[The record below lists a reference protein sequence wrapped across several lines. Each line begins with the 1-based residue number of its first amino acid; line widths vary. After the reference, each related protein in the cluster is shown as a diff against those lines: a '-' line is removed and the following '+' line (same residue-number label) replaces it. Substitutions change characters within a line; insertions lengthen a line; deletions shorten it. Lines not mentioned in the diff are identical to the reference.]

1 MKKTKKYFLCGALS
15 VMLASTLLAEQVL
28 RIGSAE
34 EGVTVSTSATFK
46 DVTGQFDTS
55 ALRAENMNST
65 VMTSDGVSKTYETR
79 TVIVSLKQDNLIDK
93 ATENGETVASYMGSF
108 SGKVATEIIRSQ
120 QDAVLSAISQKG
132 IEYTLERRYN
142 TVLNGFAIEVHT
154 SHVSTIKKL
163 AGVESVVIANS
174 YTVPETITTSSSASD
189 ITNET
194 SVYGTGIYDTSAY
207 TNVNG
212 SENDYGEGTVV
223 AILDTGLD
231 YTHPAYMRAP
241 ENYAWDKGTVEQKL
255 LHRELTAE
263 THGELDVNDVYVSE
277 KVPFAFDYADK
288 DPDVYPSYSNH
299 GTHVAGIIGGYDA
312 SGYTD
317 KDGNPI
323 TNTAFRGVVPDAQ
336 LVICKVFTDDLDD
349 KDLGGAEAEDIIA
362 ALNDCVMLGV
372 DVINM
377 SLGTSCGFTTTND
390 GDDEGELLNKVYDD
404 IKTAGI
410 SLVCAASN
418 DFSSGYGGAF
428 GTNLISNPDSS
439 TVGSPSTF
447 AAALS
452 VASISGQKFPYMTA
466 TNKDGEEVAVFYEE
480 SRDKNSNPF
489 DFAKQ
494 LLGDNTRGEFTFV
507 TVPNTGRAQD
517 YTSTTKRLLKAE
529 GFQIALVKRGD
540 NTFQDKLEVATA
552 NGAEAI
558 IVYNNVAGIIRM
570 NLGEVEDPIPAVS
583 IDLDSGL
590 QLLAMAGGVN
600 KTYKITVDKDLKAG
614 PFMSDFSS
622 WGPTHD
628 LKIKPEI
635 TAHGGEITSTV
646 PGGYGEQSGTSMASP
661 NMAGV
666 MALVRN
672 YIKSNDALNG
682 QNLTPVEINRLANQL
697 IMSTATTARDTAGR
711 VYSPRK
717 QGAGLGSLDN
727 VITKTNAY
735 LSVNNAENDYR
746 PKIELK
752 DGYKADSAYEM
763 SFEITNFGTETLY
776 FTPELICVTET
787 IAKDGIAVAEQAQTL
802 TTSGAGGSLAWS
814 GNAINSNGKVEVGK
828 GETKTVSVRFVLDE
842 ESIEKLEKFPNGMY
856 VEGFLQLHSEDED
869 QCDLS
874 LPYLAF
880 YGDWE
885 QAPMLD
891 YTAYEIAASEEDKSV
906 LEADKLKAR
915 VWGTQPFATYYN
927 ETYIIPMGGY
937 VYLLDENDEQMYA
950 KEEYAS
956 VSRYN
961 DYYPDEE
968 ERSYMTTTAIKAVY
982 AGLFRNAR
990 VVYYTLTDVR
1000 TGEVLLK
1007 DKCDRVGKSY
1017 AGGGSAVP
1025 SNVEINLSPEEQG
1038 LLAGGQYRLDFEFYI
1053 NNPSIYTDFDGANP
1067 NNAKDEYSFTF
1078 TVDYDAPVLEDVRV
1092 RYYDYKEG
1100 TKEKQRIY
1108 LDIDVYDNH
1117 YAQAMMLCYPTI
1129 AKNGDT
1135 VLNLCTEYPTP
1146 IRNPKKNG
1154 TTTVTIEI
1162 TDIYEQYGNQLYLQ
1176 VDDYALNSCLYQLNI
1191 TQAQAGLL
1199 PKDGS
1204 FELADGEDEITL
1216 GLYETHKVALVYS
1229 GDANLSNFG
1238 WRAINPM
1245 VADVKNGEIV
1255 GLKAGTTDIIVHDHK
1270 GNTRRI
1276 KVTVTNEQVGKLA
1289 PVPSFTF
1296 GAIETDKKWLTKA
1309 NGFIDVAPG
1318 KTFTLEPS
1326 AEPWYHPLTGISFVW
1341 SSSNEKVAKVSQT
1354 GEVQTLR
1361 KGTATITAK
1370 VWRDGKETQ
1379 YGASVT
1385 LSVVNEFEANNYTL
1399 QSYNGIGYNGEICPT
1414 CGRSWEYE
1422 ELLDKKFCPECKTT
1436 EIIENDGVGVTVLK
1450 IPTKLNVMNIGE
1462 DVFKDNDNIERIVI
1476 PSTVI
1481 NINETAFENATALK
1495 EVYFVSTL
1503 HRDVDGDGYPENVD
1517 IDYADL
1523 SLINERAFIGCTALE
1538 KVDLT
1543 NVKTITI
1550 ARECFA
1556 GCTALKE
1563 IIDMPSI
1570 GTAHH
1575 YAFAGCTSLG
1585 TTGVL
1590 DLSGLYVTGT
1600 NVFDGCTG
1608 IKSVQTGKFT
1618 SIGTYMFNGCT
1629 GLKEITLSSAIVES
1643 GAFYGCT
1650 NLEKVSFVSAD
1661 TLEIEIGANAFENCG
1676 KNLTGKNF
1684 TIDFGDEIVRVI
1696 GSNAFIGSSLNQF
1709 TFTEG
1714 LQVLGENAF
1723 KNTQLSVITIEELDV
1738 SNLQILGVP
1747 FDGITVSV
1755 SSTSDKYFE
1764 DNDII
1769 YEILDSSTVKLV
1781 YANTTVNDDIT
1792 IPEKVNGYYVESI
1805 GAYAFAGSTITSLNA
1820 SYVSSIGKGAF
1831 ENSKVQTVTLGNI
1844 TEIPEKAFYNSS
1856 LQTFNNATVE
1866 KVGDYAFA
1874 GSALTSFNLANA
1886 TEFGNSVFANC
1897 LTLQKVEDSSFA
1909 DKPLTFG
1916 SNVFSGCKA
1925 LTEVYISPVASMGY
1939 GTFRGATALKKVV
1952 FADGTVDLG
1961 TYTFVGSPVETVEFG
1976 SQVTAI
1982 GDGVFYGCKNLK
1994 NVSLQGVKTIGA
2006 YAFSGCESLSYL
2018 DLGSVRNKVN
2028 DKGDKVLAPAIGN
2041 SAFSGCINLTQVV
2054 MPIGL
2059 GNTLVE
2065 QLIIDTNAFAD
2076 CSKLSIVHFD
2086 SVAEIGSYAFSNTGF
2101 ITVDLEQVQTLG
2113 NGVFAGSKALKTI
2126 VADANDNYFV
2136 EDGVLYRYIDKEGG
2150 RYALNTY
2157 PAGLVIDENADG
2169 KRVYNVKEGA
2179 IRVDA
2184 YAFYGLKENALDEI
2198 VLPYSITAIGDSAFF
2213 ASGVKEYTFECINA
2227 PTLETYYRAEVQQYI
2242 ESLETDLTTANYKG
2256 YYNTNFEEYILNF
2269 SKYGTKQS
2277 NLIMNYPENGV
2288 GYDNHTYTTYFATRN
2303 TTGVHMSD
2311 TTRLCKDE
2319 IADMP
2324 DAETVAGWKSF
2335 PTTAENKAMVETFA
2349 EKVKQAHIA
2358 YNSISNDEKQLAL
2371 LGEESIEKLSAIEE
2385 ELRQV
2390 KKHFNISVK
2399 VQSAETSKASTH
2411 KNVYLVGEKFDM
2423 TGLLVTVTYDD
2434 FSTEEVDASR
2444 LTLKEDKTLT
2454 KLDQYVQVV
2463 YRDGGVSKTAFV
2475 MISVVDSMPKPEEQ
2489 PQEPTAPV
2497 EESDGSPVG
2506 LIIGISC
2513 GVVAVIGAVA
2523 FVVLRK
2529 KAKKSV
2535 NEPVDT
2541 TDENK
2546 NE

>member
-1 MKKTKKYFLCGALS
+1 
-15 VMLASTLLAEQVL
+15 MLASTLVAEQAL
-28 RIGSAE
+28 AIGMAE
-34 EGVTVSTSATFK
+34 DGVTVSTAVAFK

-55 ALRAENMNST
+55 ALRTENMNSSVLQSEGQT
-65 VMTSDGVSKTYETR
+65 ASYETR
-79 TVIVSLKQDNLIDK
+79 TVILSLKGDNLIEK
-93 ATENGETVASYMGSF
+93 ATKENETVVNYSNSF
-108 SGKVATEIIRSQ
+108 QGRVAAEKIRSE
-120 QDAVLSAISQKG
+120 QDEVLSAISQKG
-132 IEYTLERRYN
+132 ISYTLERRYN
-142 TVLNGFAIEVHT
+142 TVLNGVAIEVHT
-154 SHVSTIKKL
+154 SHVSTLKKI
-163 AGVESVVIANS
+163 AGVDSVVIANT
-174 YTVPETITTSSSASD
+174 YAVPETITVSSAASD
-189 ITNET
+189 VTNET

-231 YTHPAYMRAP
+231 YTHPAFSRIP
-241 ENYAWDKGTVEQKL
+241 ENYAWDKSEVEKKL
-255 LHRELTAE
+255 NKEDLTAE
-263 THGELDVNDVYVSE
+263 THGELDVNDVFVSE

-299 GTHVAGIIGGYDA
+299 GTHVAGIVGGYDA

-323 TNTAFRGVVPDAQ
+323 TDTAFRGVAPDCQ

-362 ALNDCVMLGV
+362 ALNDCVALGV

-390 GDDEGELLNKVYDD
+390 GDDEGELLNAVYND

-418 DFSSGYGGAF
+418 DFSSGYGGVF

-452 VASISGQKFPYMTA
+452 VASISGQKAPYMTA
-466 TNKDGEEVAVFYEE
+466 VNRDGDEVAVFYEE

-494 LLGDNTRGEFTFV
+494 LLGDNTKGEFTFV

-517 YTSTTKRLLKAE
+517 YTSTTKRLLKQE

-590 QLLAMAGGVN
+590 QLLSLAGGVN
-600 KTYKITVDKDLKAG
+600 KTYKITVDKSLKAG

-672 YIKSNDALNG
+672 YIKQNSALNG

-727 VITKTNAY
+727 VLTKTNAY
-735 LSVNNAENDYR
+735 LSVNNSANDYR
-746 PKIELK
+746 PKIELG
-752 DGYKADSAYEM
+752 DGYKADSRYEM
-763 SFEITNFGTETLY
+763 SFEITNFGNETLY

-802 TTSGAGGSLAWS
+802 TTSGAGGSLSWS
-814 GNAINSNGKVEVGK
+814 GSAYNSESGKVEIGK
-828 GETKTVSVRFVLDE
+828 GETKTVSVSFVLDE
-842 ESIEKLEKFPNGMY
+842 ESIEKLNAFPNGMY
-856 VEGFLQLHSEDED
+856 VEGFLQLHSEDKD

-885 QAPMLD
+885 KAPMLD

-915 VWGTQPFATYYN
+915 VWGTQPVATYYN

-937 VYLLDENDEQMYA
+937 VYLLDENDEKMYA

-961 DYYPDEE
+961 DYNAEDEA
-968 ERSYMTTTAIKAVY
+968 RSYMTTTAIKAVY

-1000 TGEVLLK
+1000 TGEVILK

-1017 AGGGSAVP
+1017 AAGGSAVP

-1053 NNPSIYTDFDGANP
+1053 NNPDKYTDFDSDNP

-1078 TVDYDAPVLEDVRV
+1078 TVDYDAPVLEDVRI

-1100 TKEKQRIY
+1100 TKEKQNIY

-1146 IRNPKKNG
+1146 VRNPKKNG
-1154 TTTVTIEI
+1154 TTTVTIDI

-1176 VDDYALNSCLYQLNI
+1176 IDDYALNSCLYQLNI
-1191 TQAQAGLL
+1191 TEAQAGLL
-1199 PKDGS
+1199 PKDGA
-1204 FELADGEDEITL
+1204 FELAAGEDNITL
-1216 GLYETHKVALVYS
+1216 GIYETHKVALSYA

-1238 WRAINPM
+1238 WRSTRPM

-1255 GLKAGTTDIIVHDHK
+1255 GLKAGTTTIIVHDHK
-1270 GNTRRI
+1270 MNTREI
-1276 KVTVTNEQVGKLA
+1276 KVTVTDEVVGKLA
-1289 PVPSFTF
+1289 SVPSFSF

-1309 NGFIDVAPG
+1309 QGYVDVAPG
-1318 KTFTLEPS
+1318 KTFELQPS
-1326 AEPWYHPLTGISFVW
+1326 PDPWYHPMKGISFVW
-1341 SSSNEKVAKVSQT
+1341 SSSNEKVATVTQN
-1354 GEVQTLR
+1354 GEVTTLR
-1361 KGTATITAK
+1361 KGVATITAK

-1379 YGASVT
+1379 YGCSVT
-1385 LSVVNEFEANNYTL
+1385 LSVVNEFDASNYTL
-1399 QSYNGIGYNGEICPT
+1399 QSYNGVGYNGEICPT

-1422 ELLDKKFCPECKTT
+1422 ELLDDKFCPECKTT
-1436 EIIENDGVGVTVLK
+1436 EIIEGDGVGVTVLK

-1495 EVYFVSTL
+1495 EVYFVDTL
-1503 HRDVDGDGYPENVD
+1503 HRDVDGDGYPENAD

-1523 SLINERAFIGCTALE
+1523 SLINERAFIGCTSLE

-1556 GCTALKE
+1556 GCTSLKE
-1563 IIDMPSI
+1563 IVDMPSI

-1575 YAFAGCTSLG
+1575 YAFYNCVSLG
-1585 TTGVL
+1585 TTGTL
-1590 DLSGLYVTGT
+1590 DLSGLYVTGN
-1600 NVFDGCTG
+1600 NVFENCTG
-1608 IKSVQTGKFT
+1608 IQTVKTGKFT
-1618 SIGTYMFNGCT
+1618 SIGVNMFKNCT
-1629 GLKEITLSSAIVES
+1629 GLKEIEISSAIVGN
-1643 GAFYGCT
+1643 GAFSGCT
-1650 NLEKVSFVSAD
+1650 NLEKVSFTAENTV
-1661 TLEIEIGANAFENCG
+1661 EVEIGANAFENCG
-1676 KNLTGKNF
+1676 KSLVGKNF
-1684 TIDFGDEIVRVI
+1684 TVVFVSDNIHSI
-1696 GSNAFIGSSLNQF
+1696 GANAFIGSSLKDF
-1709 TFTEG
+1709 HFPKG
-1714 LQVLGENAF
+1714 LKVLGENAF
-1723 KNTQLSVITIEELDV
+1723 KNTQLTTVTIEDLDIA
-1738 SNLQILGVP
+1738 NLQILGVP
-1747 FDGITVSV
+1747 FSGITVEV
-1755 SSTSDKYFE
+1755 ANPSDKYIN
-1764 DNDII
+1764 DNGII
-1769 YEILDSSTVKLV
+1769 YQIMDTSTVKLV
-1781 YANTTVNDDIT
+1781 YANASVNKDIT
-1792 IPEKVNGYYVESI
+1792 IPEKIDGYFVEGI
-1805 GAYAFAGSTITSLNA
+1805 GDYAFAGSTITSLTA
-1820 SYVSSIGKGAF
+1820 KYIEYIGKGAF
-1831 ENSKVQTVTLGNI
+1831 ENSKIQTITLSQGGVK
-1844 TEIPEKAFYNSS
+1844 EIPERAFHNSS
-1856 LQTFNNATVE
+1856 LKSFACDSVTT
-1866 KVGDYAFA
+1866 VGDYAFA
-1874 GSALTSFNLANA
+1874 GAALTSFSLTGA
-1886 TEFGNSVFANC
+1886 TAFGNNVFANC
-1897 LTLQKVEDSSFA
+1897 LTLQKVEASSFNSVA
-1909 DKPLTFG
+1909 PVAFG
-1916 SNVFSGCKA
+1916 NSVFSGCTA
-1925 LTEVYISPVASMGY
+1925 LTEVSLPTVNSLGY
-1939 GTFRGATALKKVV
+1939 GAFRGATALKKVV
-1952 FADGTVDLG
+1952 FGEDTTDLG
-1961 TYTFVGSPVETVEFG
+1961 VYTFTGTPVETVEFG
-1976 SQVTAI
+1976 SAVTEVK
-1982 GDGVFYGCKNLK
+1982 DGVFYNCKNLK
-1994 NVSLQGVKTIGA
+1994 EINLRGVNTIGA
-2006 YAFSGCESLSYL
+2006 RAFNGCSSLSYL

-2028 DKGDKVLAPAIGN
+2028 AEGDKVLAPAIGN
-2041 SAFSGCINLTQVV
+2041 GAFSGCSNLTQVV
-2054 MPIGL
+2054 MPIAL
-2059 GNTLVE
+2059 GDKLAE

-2076 CSKLSIVHFD
+2076 CKKLAILHLD

-2101 ITVDLEQVQTLG
+2101 VTVDLKQVQTLG
-2113 NGVFAGSKALKTI
+2113 NGVFAGSKSLTTI
-2126 VADANDNYFV
+2126 VADDTENYFV
-2136 EDGVLYRYIDKEGG
+2136 EEGVLYRYIDKEGG

-2157 PAGLVIDENADG
+2157 PAGLIGVKNADE
-2169 KRVYNVKEGA
+2169 KRVYTVKEGA

-2198 VLPYSITAIGDSAFF
+2198 VLPYSITALGDSAFYL
-2213 ASGVKEYTFECINA
+2213 SGVTEYTFECINA
-2227 PTLETYYRAEVQQYI
+2227 PTLETYYRPEVQEYI
-2242 ESLETDLTTANYKG
+2242 ESLETDLTTSNYKG
-2256 YYNTNFEEYILNF
+2256 YYNTNFQDYILNF
-2269 SKYGTKQS
+2269 SKYGTEKS
-2277 NLIMNYPENGV
+2277 NLTINYPENGV
-2288 GYDNHTYTTYFATRN
+2288 GYDNHLYTTYFATRN
-2303 TTGVHMSD
+2303 TTGVHMTD
-2311 TTRLCKDE
+2311 TARFCKEE
-2319 IADMP
+2319 IAKMP
-2324 DAETVAGWKSF
+2324 TPETVAGWK
-2335 PTTAENKAMVETFA
+2335 TLEVNADNKAMVVEFA
-2349 EKVKQAHIA
+2349 EKVKTAHIN
-2358 YNSISNDEKQLAL
+2358 YNEIAVDEKQLEL
-2371 LGEESIEKLSAIEE
+2371 LGEESAEKLFAIEE

-2390 KKHFNISVK
+2390 KKRFNIAVK
-2399 VQSAETSKASTH
+2399 VQSAECSKESAH
-2411 KNVYLVGEKFDM
+2411 KSLYLVGEKFDM
-2423 TGLLVTVTYDD
+2423 TGLLVTLTYDD
-2434 FSTEEVDASR
+2434 FSTEEVDGSK

-2454 KLDQYVQVV
+2454 KLDKYVQVI
-2463 YRDGGVSKTAFV
+2463 YQDGSNKQTAYV
-2475 MISVVDSMPKPEEQ
+2475 MINVVESMPQPEL
-2489 PQEPTAPV
+2489 PAPPVV
-2497 EESDGSPVG
+2497 EEETDDGMPVG
-2506 LIIGISC
+2506 VIIAIV
-2513 GVVAVIGAVA
+2513 GVAAVGFGVAAF
-2523 FVVLRK
+2523 FVVRK
-2529 KAKKSV
+2529 IKKSKNDV
-2535 NEPVDT
+2535 QT